1 MDPSSILKYHASTG
15 PKKWILW
22 IVLSVAVFI
31 ALVALYM
38 KLQKRQEELKKL
50 RTAAELTDQ
59 KAEQLRFDVMRE
71 KDATKLTEMLTQA
84 EALHKEAAAKREEI
98 AWNEKAFQAEYKQV
112 KALES
117 WKDLDAYNQKS
128 RS

>member
-1 MDPSSILKYHASTG
+1 MNPVNIVKYHASTG

-22 IVLSVAVFI
+22 VVLSVTVFI
-31 ALVALYM
+31 AIVALYM

-71 KDATKLTEMLTQA
+71 KDATKLAGMLTQA
-84 EALHKEAAAKREEI
+84 EALHKEAEAKREEI

-112 KALES
+112 KVLES
-117 WKDLDAYNQKS
+117 WRDLDAYNKKS